1 MLFKFLF
8 RQFAFRWLFPRHIE
22 SIKVTGDLPAG
33 DRPVLFI
40 ANHSSWWDGLLIY
53 YIHEKFLGTTPNVLM
68 DQAQLAKR
76 PLFTQLGAFGIDK
89 SSPRRSLAGLQRAAE
104 LVQAGQSVWIFPQGD
119 MYHLESRP
127 LHIHSGFA
135 HVLHLAPEA
144 VVVPVSFYYS
154 SVVSPKVSVRVA
166 FGSPIEK
173 DWSELSRKQLADEL
187 GAVLTSQ
194 LDDLRA
200 ATIQHVDTHRGNEA

>member
-1 MLFKFLF
+1 MIVKTLF
-8 RQFAFRWLFPRHIE
+8 RLFAFRWLFPRHIE
-22 SIKVTGDLPAG
+22 SIKIVGDLPAS
-33 DRPVLFI
+33 DRPILFI

-53 YIHEKFLGTTPNVLM
+53 YLHERLLRTNLHVLM
-68 DQAQLAKR
+68 DQVQLSKR
-76 PLFTQLGAFGIDK
+76 PLFTHLGAFGIDK
-89 SSPRRSLAGLQRAAE
+89 TSPRRSLAGLQRAAE
-104 LVQAGQSVWIFPQGD
+104 LMHAGKSVWIFPQGD

-166 FGSPIEK
+166 FGQPIEK
-173 DWSELSRKQLADEL
+173 DWAALTRKELADDL
-187 GAVLTSQ
+187 GAVLTTQ
-194 LDDLRA
+194 LDALRA
-200 ATIQHVDTHRGNEA
+200 TTIQHVDTHRGNES